1 MFDSVSEV
9 RFFKWYPI
17 RKILLQMHNKVRR
30 YMFLEKRRK
39 LMNKLFL
46 TKPAYSRGLMDL
58 KYEIWKFPFLNIFDT
73 KSEVSDNDIDIDN
86 FLEGIVNQLQQTLE
100 NFEKDLMGKVKS
112 LLSDLCKNVKKKTVT
127 DDDIFK
133 YDKHKPLI

>member
-1 MFDSVSEV
+1 
-9 RFFKWYPI
+9 
-17 RKILLQMHNKVRR
+17 
-30 YMFLEKRRK
+30 
-39 LMNKLFL
+39 
-46 TKPAYSRGLMDL
+46 MDL